1 MKGMYTKDDQ
11 YKKIVHRLHRI
22 EGQVRGIEKMIDT
35 NIPPENIIIQ
45 IQAIQ
50 SAMMSIKKLL
60 IEHMISLSS
69 SKEETVEII
78 NKYFSK

>member
-1 MKGMYTKDDQ
+1 
-11 YKKIVHRLHRI
+11 
-22 EGQVRGIEKMIDT
+22 MIDT
-35 NIPPENIIIQ
+35 NIPPENIVIQ